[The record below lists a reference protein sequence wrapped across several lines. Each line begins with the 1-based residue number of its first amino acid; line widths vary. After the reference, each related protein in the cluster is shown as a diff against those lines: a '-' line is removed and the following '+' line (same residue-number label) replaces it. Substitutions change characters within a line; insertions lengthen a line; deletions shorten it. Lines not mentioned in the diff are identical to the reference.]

1 MGGAIK
7 NHRLLLLTRTHTS
20 YTINTYFFREPS
32 PTGCVACCNLQAIQQ
47 FSLLLRSQASLP
59 LSCSADLICWLM
71 TLFSIDTGS
80 LHALQNSLPQFLH
93 RCSPGNPLT
102 RSDED
107 TFEGSLEAPFP
118 FFIPFGG
125 LLEIFPFLDRS
136 DGARLLSLLRMLA
149 TSVDDSS
156 VSIELLAAASLR
168 SELGS
173 TGPVT
178 MGSSTALYLESSP
191 RAHVV

>member
-1 MGGAIK
+1 
-7 NHRLLLLTRTHTS
+7 
-20 YTINTYFFREPS
+20 
-32 PTGCVACCNLQAIQQ
+32 
-47 FSLLLRSQASLP
+47 
-59 LSCSADLICWLM
+59 M
-71 TLFSIDTGS
+71 TLFSTDRGS

-102 RSDED
+102 RSDGD
-107 TFEGSLEAPFP
+107 TFEGSLEALPFP

-149 TSVDDSS
+149 ISVDDSS

-173 TGPVT
+173 TG
-178 MGSSTALYLESSP
+178 
-191 RAHVV
+191 